1 MRKGFAVKAA
11 ISTVLEKSWAA
22 AAHDGIRL
30 AGLDV
35 RFSGTGA
42 SVIKTVF
49 YDGIRAVI
57 NLPDFKDNIG
67 YSDEVV
73 NRFVAMALHELGHV
87 WFTSNEEWDAPL
99 IAHSVG
105 GIKPALLHKCINA
118 FEDVREE
125 RAVIDSGY
133 AVGSAKLFPVLIAHM
148 IKGCTVES
156 FKLIDNVPFSICV
169 DGRGYGPSVAG
180 LVDPRYKALFDEGVA
195 RCAGQRSTADAAANG
210 VWLWEALKQ
219 EQQEQQKQE
228 QQEQQEQQDAGEAGD
243 ADADEADAGD
253 PSAGDAGDEAG
264 DEAGDADAGDA
275 GDAGDAAKV
284 YSVEPEAFDDIP
296 MSGAALIPALGNIV
310 KGKEQW
316 ARDGVATQPLPA
328 LGRLS
333 YELRQVLENSAT
345 DDLSRHLSA
354 GRLSRNWSAI
364 ARGSSDVFER
374 RNTVAGI
381 DTAVLIA
388 VDQSGSMELRPSD
401 RTPIDKIG
409 AAAGAARMLVQVLSR
424 CPGVAFDVRGFSS
437 GDEFVGDGQD
447 VEQRQAGWHIFKSF
461 AESASAFTRRSAA
474 LYATRDTTPEIAAL
488 ADVLRIIS
496 ARREQRK
503 IIIWIGDGEAYSAPA
518 AQALQAKYPGV
529 TVIGIGI
536 KVDLSGCFKHSVRV
550 NEAKCLAAVSF
561 RTIIKAIA
569 A

>member
-1 MRKGFAVKAA
+1 VRKGFAVKAA

-22 AAHDGIRL
+22 AAHGLKLTD
-30 AGLDV
+30 LDV

-42 SVIKTVF
+42 SVIKTQF
-49 YDGIRAVI
+49 YNGIRAVI
-57 NLPDFKDNIG
+57 NLPDFKDDVG
-67 YSDEVV
+67 YSDVVV

-87 WFTSNEEWDAPL
+87 WFTDDEAWDVPL
-99 IAHSVG
+99 ILNSAA

-133 AVGSAKLFPVLIAHM
+133 AVGSATLFPVLIAHM

-156 FKLIDNVPFSICV
+156 FKLIENVPFSICV
-169 DGRGYGPSVAG
+169 DGRGYGSSVAG
-180 LVDPRYKALFDEGVA
+180 LIDPRYKSIFDEGVA

-210 VWLWEALKQ
+210 VWLWKAL
-219 EQQEQQKQE
+219 QQEQDRQEQEQKQE
-228 QQEQQEQQDAGEAGD
+228 QEQQDAGD
-243 ADADEADAGD
+243 DAGD
-253 PSAGDAGDEAG
+253 DADDADDAG
-264 DEAGDADAGDA
+264 
-275 GDAGDAAKV
+275 KV
-284 YSVEPEAFDDIP
+284 HSVEPEAFNDIP
-296 MSGAALIPALGNIV
+296 MSAASSIPELGTILNGAEKFAI
-310 KGKEQW
+310 
-316 ARDGVATQPLPA
+316 DGVALQPLPA

-388 VDQSGSMELRPSD
+388 VDQSGSMGLDPGARNPFDAIS
-401 RTPIDKIG
+401 
-409 AAAGAARMLVQVLSR
+409 AAAGAARMLAQVLSR

-437 GDEFVGDGQD
+437 GDDFMGQD
-447 VEQRQAGWHIFKSF
+447 QCEVGAAPVDAEVRRLQNQAGWLVFKSF
-461 AESASAFTRRSAA
+461 AESAGAFTRRSAA
-474 LYATRDTTPEIAAL
+474 LYETRSTTPEIAAL
-488 ADVLRIIS
+488 ADVLRLIS

-503 IIIWIGDGEAYSAPA
+503 IVIWIGDGDGYSADA
-518 AQALQAKYPGV
+518 VKALQAKYPGV
-529 TVIGIGI
+529 TVIGVGI
-536 KVDLSGCFKHSVRV
+536 KVDLSKCFKHSVRV
-550 NEAKCLAAVSF
+550 NEAKDLAAVSF
-561 RTIIKAIA
+561 RTVIKAIA

>member
-42 SVIKTVF
+42 SVGKTVF

-57 NLPDFKDNIG
+57 NLPDFKDDVG

-73 NRFVAMALHELGHV
+73 NRFAAMALHELGHV

-99 IAHSVG
+99 VAHSVG

-195 RCAGQRSTADAAANG
+195 RCAGQRSTDDAAANG

-219 EQQEQQKQE
+219 EQKKQQEQKQQEQEQKQE
-228 QQEQQEQQDAGEAGD
+228 QEQEQQDAGEA
-243 ADADEADAGD
+243 EAGEAE
-253 PSAGDAGDEAG
+253 AGDAGEAG
-264 DEAGDADAGDA
+264 EAEAGE
-275 GDAGDAAKV
+275 V
-284 YSVEPEAFDDIP
+284 YSVEPEAFNDIP

-388 VDQSGSMELRPSD
+388 VDQSGSMALEPSD

-437 GDEFVGDGQD
+437 GDEFVGDGQRGR
-447 VEQRQAGWHIFKSF
+447 QRQAGWHIFKSF

-503 IIIWIGDGEAYSAPA
+503 IVIWIGDGEAYSAPA
-518 AQALQAKYPGV
+518 ARALQEKYPGV

-536 KVDLSGCFKHSVRV
+536 KVDLSDCFKHSVRV

>member
-1 MRKGFAVKAA
+1 MRKGFAVKVA

-22 AAHDGIRL
+22 AAHGGIKL
-30 AGLDV
+30 MELDV

-42 SVIKTVF
+42 SVIKTLF

-57 NLPDFKDNIG
+57 NLPDFKDDVG
-67 YSDEVV
+67 YSDVVV

-87 WFTSNEEWDAPL
+87 WFTNDAEWDGPL
-99 IAHSVG
+99 ILHSVA

-133 AVGSAKLFPVLIAHM
+133 AAGSATLFPVLIAHM

-180 LVDPRYKALFDEGVA
+180 LIDPRYKALFDEGVA

-210 VWLWEALKQ
+210 VWLWKALKQ
-219 EQQEQQKQE
+219 EQKQQEQEQQKQE
-228 QQEQQEQQDAGEAGD
+228 QQ
-243 ADADEADAGD
+243 DAGD
-253 PSAGDAGDEAG
+253 DAGDDAEDAGNAAG
-264 DEAGDADAGDA
+264 DDAG
-275 GDAGDAAKV
+275 KV
-284 YSVEPEAFDDIP
+284 HSVEPEAFDDVP
-296 MSGAALIPALGNIV
+296 MSAASSIPELGTILKGAEKFAV
-310 KGKEQW
+310 
-316 ARDGVATQPLPA
+316 DGVATQPLPA

-388 VDQSGSMELRPSD
+388 VDQSGSMGLDPGARDPFDAMS
-401 RTPIDKIG
+401 
-409 AAAGAARMLVQVLSR
+409 AAAGAARMLAQVLSR

-437 GDEFVGDGQD
+437 GDDFLGQD
-447 VEQRQAGWHIFKSF
+447 QCEVGAAPVEAEVRRLQNQASWLVFKSF
-461 AESASAFTRRSAA
+461 AESAGALRSAA
-474 LYATRDTTPEIAAL
+474 LYKTRGTTPEIAAL
-488 ADVLRIIS
+488 ADVLRLIS

-503 IIIWIGDGEAYSAPA
+503 IVIWIGDGDGYSADA
-518 AQALQAKYPGV
+518 VRALQAKYPGV

-536 KVDLSGCFKHSVRV
+536 KVDLSKCFKHSVRV
-550 NEAKCLAAVSF
+550 NEAKDLAAVSF
-561 RTIIKAIA
+561 RTVIKAIA

>member
-22 AAHDGIRL
+22 AAHGGLRL
-30 AGLDV
+30 AELDV

-42 SVIKTVF
+42 SVVKTNI
-49 YDGIRAVI
+49 YNGIRAVI
-57 NLPDFKDNIG
+57 NLPDFKDDVG
-67 YSDEVV
+67 YSDAVV

-87 WFTSNEEWDAPL
+87 WFTIDEEWDAPL
-99 IAHSVG
+99 IVNSRG

-133 AVGSAKLFPVLIAHM
+133 AAGSATLFPVLIAHM
-148 IKGCTVES
+148 IKGCTAES

-180 LVDPRYKALFDEGVA
+180 LVDPRFKALFDEGVA

-219 EQQEQQKQE
+219 EQQEQK
-228 QQEQQEQQDAGEAGD
+228 QQEQKQDADD
-243 ADADEADAGD
+243 ADGDDADGDDADGD
-253 PSAGDAGDEAG
+253 
-264 DEAGDADAGDA
+264 DAGDA
-275 GDAGDAAKV
+275 GEV
-284 YSVEPEAFDDIP
+284 YSVEPEAFDDVP
-296 MSGAALIPALGNIV
+296 MSGASSIPELGTIL
-310 KGKEQW
+310 KGVETV
-316 ARDGVATQPLPA
+316 AMDGVATQPLPA

-333 YELRQVLENSAT
+333 YEMRQVLENSAT

-388 VDQSGSMELRPSD
+388 VDQSGSMKLDLSERKPLD
-401 RTPIDKIG
+401 AIG
-409 AAAGAARMLVQVLSR
+409 AAAGATRMLAQVLSR

-437 GDEFVGDGQD
+437 GNEFVGGFDLTR
-447 VEQRQAGWHIFKSF
+447 QRQAGWHVFKSF
-461 AESASAFTRRSAA
+461 AESSGAFTRRSGA
-474 LYATRDTTPEIAAL
+474 LYKTRDTTPEIAAL

-503 IIIWIGDGEAYSAPA
+503 IVIWIGDGDGYSADA
-518 AQALQAKYPGV
+518 ATALQAKYPGV
-529 TVIGIGI
+529 MVIGIGI
-536 KVDLSGCFKHSVRV
+536 DVDLSKCFKHSVRV
-550 NEAKCLAAVSF
+550 NEAKDLAAVSF
-561 RTIIKAIA
+561 RTVIKAIA